1 MTVGERLKTLRKE
14 KGISVDKLA
23 EIIGKDRATIYRYES
38 SEIEKMPT
46 SVLEPLC
53 KALNTT
59 PSYLMG
65 WEEAKVQEVVPLPQ
79 DNVFM
84 IPIYDSVA
92 AGFGVIAQ
100 DCVVSYLPTYLT
112 CPSEKD
118 QYLWVNVKG
127 DSMAPLI
134 DDGSKILIKK
144 QTSVDSGS
152 IAVVLV
158 DDEEAV
164 VKKVIYGDT
173 WVELHSTNPYY
184 PPRRFENNQLERI
197 QVLGLV
203 KEVSKSL

>member
-134 DDGSKILIKK
+134 DHGSKILIKK